1 MRAAV
6 RRALCIAAAPAL
18 FAASDV
24 AAHSP
29 SVALGAAQQDTPDLF
44 ARSRGVAVRE
54 RPQPAYDAIG
64 LKARGFTLWPDL
76 RVQTTHDDNVF
87 AAERAPQAAVVVRLT
102 PQIAARS
109 DWGRH
114 GLEGHARLD
123 IDRNLDFDSENVVD
137 ARLGASGRLDVNRG
151 AWITAGADYAHAHD
165 PRTAAGVDATTARPV
180 AYDLA
185 SARLEAVRTA
195 GRLRLSARA
204 EAARTDYRDGVNAAG
219 GAVEQ
224 DDRDRTVL
232 RLGGRADYAVS
243 PGLAVFVQMAGDER
257 DHRRIAGRPS
267 RTSSGGQILAG
278 VDFERGGLMRGEIAA
293 GYLRQ
298 GYRDAAF
305 GDIDG
310 FSGRARVSW
319 FVTPLTTI
327 VVTASRSVQDAAVVG
342 ASGALRTEAAVAAD
356 HELLRNLILSAR
368 LTRTRDV
375 YEGLSRIDERS
386 GLGVGADY
394 RMNRRYGVVADLTW
408 LDQSSSGAAAGPN
421 YRSTRISIAAV
432 GRF

>member
-24 AAHSP
+24 AAQS
-29 SVALGAAQQDTPDLF
+29 LDAAQEDTPDLF
-44 ARSRGVAVRE
+44 TRSRGVAVHE

-64 LKARGFTLWPDL
+64 LKAGGFTLWPDL

-87 AAERAPQAAVVVRLT
+87 AAERAPQAAIVVRLT

-137 ARLGASGRLDVNRG
+137 ARLGASARLDVNRG
-151 AWITAGADYAHAHD
+151 AWVTAGADYAHAHD

-180 AYDLA
+180 AYDLT

-204 EAARTDYRDGVNAAG
+204 EAARIDYRDGVNAAG

-232 RLGGRADYAVS
+232 TLGGRADYAVS
-243 PGLAVFVQMAGDER
+243 PGLSVFVQMAGDER

-278 VDFERGGLMRGEIAA
+278 MDFERGGLMRGEIAA

-298 GYRDAAF
+298 DYRDAAF

-310 FSGRARVSW
+310 FGGRARVSW

-327 VVTASRSVQDAAVVG
+327 VVTAGRSVEDAAVVG
-342 ASGALRTEAAVAAD
+342 ASGALRTEAAFAAD

-375 YEGLSRIDERS
+375 YDGLSRIDERS